1 MFLLPLRSPVWI
13 LLPLL
18 LLVSAVRADEP
29 PPPSAAPNG
38 NAHPE
43 LRKIEGIFNTDLPKT
58 ERKGAVRLVFHP
70 HFGDFTSRSYLRI
83 ATGVRWGVNDHTELN
98 LLLEP
103 YFDHHLKSDRPG
115 NGIGDV
121 QLGVKYG
128 FRDKLVPGYDTSA
141 GLNLYFPVGHPPLD
155 LTNGFNRFSPYF
167 VIGRKIDSVPGLQ
180 LFLNTGLN
188 LLSRSSVPGTFD
200 KNEAHSNSLILTP
213 GLVYDRHPFHYTLEI
228 NYETTSL
235 IGSGNQTYLTLRPG
249 IAWDLP
255 RRLKF
260 NSKGRWLIGFG
271 FHATFGPDGVTSGT
285 GAKLRAE
292 FGVSR
297 WFHRNK
303 KDFDDGSR

>member
-1 MFLLPLRSPVWI
+1 MFPPLLRSPALV
-13 LLPLL
+13 LPALL
-18 LLVSAVRADEP
+18 LLALPVRADESP
-29 PPPSAAPNG
+29 PPPAASGSNS
-38 NAHPE
+38 HPE

-58 ERKGAVRLVFHP
+58 ERKGAVRLIFHP

-83 ATGVRWGVNDHTELN
+83 ATGIRWGVNDHTELN
-98 LLLEP
+98 FLLEP

-141 GLNLYFPVGHPPLD
+141 GLNLYIPVGHPPLD
-155 LTNGFNRFSPYF
+155 LTTGFNRYSPYF
-167 VIGRKIDSVPGLQ
+167 VISRKIDSAPGLVV
-180 LFLNTGLN
+180 FLNTGLN
-188 LLSRSSVPGTFD
+188 FLSKSSVPGTFD
-200 KNEAHSNSLILTP
+200 RNQAHSNSLALTP
-213 GLVYDRHPFHYTLEI
+213 GLVYDRHPFHYTLEVS
-228 NYETTSL
+228 YETTAL
-235 IGSGNQTYLTLRPG
+235 IGSGNQTFLTVRPG

-255 RRLKF
+255 RTLKF

-271 FHATFGPDGVTSGT
+271 FHATFGPDGTTSGT

-297 WFHRNK
+297 WFHRSK
-303 KDFDDGSR
+303 KDYDNGSH